1 MVLYERKKNH
11 SYSSLDEKPF
21 NVRRDNAHPY
31 FRNFAK
37 SLPWLSKFHKK
48 AVFLNPKATETAVP
62 YRRKIKMPRT
72 ETKNTSEKHYVYI
85 LRCCDD
91 SLYTDWTTDLKKRIE
106 THNKGNGAKYTR
118 ARLPVKLV
126 YFEEFA
132 DKLIAQSR
140 EREIKKLSKKQKEA
154 LVEKST

>member
-1 MVLYERKKNH
+1 
-11 SYSSLDEKPF
+11 
-21 NVRRDNAHPY
+21 
-31 FRNFAK
+31 
-37 SLPWLSKFHKK
+37 
-48 AVFLNPKATETAVP
+48 
-62 YRRKIKMPRT
+62 MPRT

-91 SLYTDWTTDLKKRIE
+91 SLYTGWTTDLKKRIE

-118 ARLPVKLV
+118 ARLPVQLV

-140 EREIKKLSKKQKEA
+140 EREIKKIEQKTKRSPCREEYLNLPTA
-154 LVEKST
+154 FFVSFPYYFVLPNHNPI